1 MVILAPP
8 SPGEPHQS
16 LEGECLGRAA
26 AGDPGATVGGSCTAH
41 THPLF
46 PQSLSSRSSA
56 SSITARGAT
65 AGGTV
70 GARRAG
76 PPLGGEADSPEPP
89 GGPPLPRPDSSAG
102 RHLGASAFS
111 SQIPGPSGQ
120 ERGQGPA
127 ACQAGG
133 HPRPSRGGAAKRRA
147 SWPPGWAAC
156 PGLGSPCP
164 GPPRV
169 STSRCG
175 SPVGWG
181 PLMGSAAFPAPSGAR
196 WGGAPAH
203 AESRAD
209 KRPVPREARPTLG
222 KRWCRFSHGR
232 CPRPGPAVTPAPT
245 ATPGWKSRF

>member
-1 MVILAPP
+1 M
-8 SPGEPHQS
+8 
-16 LEGECLGRAA
+16 
-26 AGDPGATVGGSCTAH
+26 PGAGSGGGPWSHCGGLLHHPH
-41 THPLF
+41 TPSFLPKPFIMELGLQHHG
-46 PQSLSSRSSA
+46 QGCHSRWHSRCQ
-56 SSITARGAT
+56 T
-65 AGGTV
+65 
-70 GARRAG
+70 AG

-89 GGPPLPRPDSSAG
+89 GGPPLPRQDSSAG

-133 HPRPSRGGAAKRRA
+133 HPRPSQGGAAKRRA

-156 PGLGSPCP
+156 PGPGSPCP

-209 KRPVPREARPTLG
+209 KRSVPFEARPTLG

>member
-1 MVILAPP
+1 MPVWCSWHPP
-8 SPGEPHQS
+8 HLVSPVSPWRGS
-16 LEGECLGRAA
+16 AW
-26 AGDPGATVGGSCTAH
+26 GGQQRGPWSHGGGLLHHSH
-41 THPLF
+41 TPSS
-46 PQSLSSRSSA
+46 PQSLSSWSSA

-76 PPLGGEADSPEPP
+76 PPLGGEADSSEPP

-127 ACQAGG
+127 ARQAGG
-133 HPRPSRGGAAKRRA
+133 HSRPSRGGAAKRRA
-147 SWPPGWAAC
+147 SWPPGRAAC
-156 PGLGSPCP
+156 PGPGSPCP

-175 SPVGWG
+175 SPVGRG

-196 WGGAPAH
+196 LGRGAS
-203 AESRAD
+203 SR
-209 KRPVPREARPTLG
+209 
-222 KRWCRFSHGR
+222 
-232 CPRPGPAVTPAPT
+232 
-245 ATPGWKSRF
+245 